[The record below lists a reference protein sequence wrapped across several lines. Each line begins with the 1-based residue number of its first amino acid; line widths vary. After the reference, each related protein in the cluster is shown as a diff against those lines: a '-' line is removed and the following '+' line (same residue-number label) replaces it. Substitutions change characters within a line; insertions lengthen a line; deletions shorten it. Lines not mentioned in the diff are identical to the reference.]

1 MAVATIVAN
10 IWDLRFAILRGC
22 SHDSCVPQN
31 AFPKVRGYNRALACV
46 RSCYA
51 CHPTLCIRYRIQAR
65 LQPRPSVDGLM
76 HEHIFYARLQPRPSV
91 DGHL

>member
-10 IWDLRFAILRGC
+10 IWDLRY
-22 SHDSCVPQN
+22 CVAVATIIACRKMRFQKCAVTTAHLHVCAHAMRVIQPC
-31 AFPKVRGYNRALACV
+31 AFGTVYRRGYK
-46 RSCYA
+46 
-51 CHPTLCIRYRIQAR
+51 
-65 LQPRPSVDGLM
+65 VDGLM